1 MPWQA
6 WAVWAAVGVVMEVY
20 SLIVGVG
27 PLTHW
32 FFRIAENDWARAIV
46 TAFFAW
52 WVYHWYVE
60 PRMFPG
66 LKGPGPDDVGVG
78 LLAGLLAFFGQRK
91 K

>member
-46 TAFFAW
+46 TAFF
-52 WVYHWYVE
+52 
-60 PRMFPG
+60 
-66 LKGPGPDDVGVG
+66 
-78 LLAGLLAFFGQRK
+78 GQRK